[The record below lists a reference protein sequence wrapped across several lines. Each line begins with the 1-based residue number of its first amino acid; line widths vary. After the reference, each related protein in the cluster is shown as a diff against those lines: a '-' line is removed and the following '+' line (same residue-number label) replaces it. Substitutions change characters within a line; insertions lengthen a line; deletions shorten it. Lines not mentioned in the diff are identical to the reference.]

1 MNELKFKSQVC
12 TTVEQS
18 KKLLELGLKPDTA
31 DCHYILMD
39 ENWSLGVGFWKQ
51 SHQNVP
57 THYVPAWSLHRL
69 MYIIS
74 EPYLSMNL
82 NVKNNNLYDH
92 IIAIIKNLIE
102 VEKLNKEYLNK

>member
-39 ENWSLGVGFWKQ
+39 ENWSLGVGFWK
-51 SHQNVP
+51 
-57 THYVPAWSLHRL
+57 
-69 MYIIS
+69 
-74 EPYLSMNL
+74 
-82 NVKNNNLYDH
+82 
-92 IIAIIKNLIE
+92 
-102 VEKLNKEYLNK
+102 